1 MPKLILSR
9 KGLDSSSGGYPSP
22 ILEEKLL
29 SIPIPQT
36 HQGIPYNRIQTPV
49 KRSVKSLGNE
59 LGMELPASCH
69 LDPDLTYE
77 SLKLRPNGWK
87 PCFGQHGA
95 ALTHLVNHKVGVGDI
110 FLFYGR
116 FRQAEKINRTW
127 RFVKK
132 SPEQHII
139 YGFLEVGEMIHQP
152 HTASVPPW
160 LTYHPH
166 VKLAKVY
173 GNLNTIFI
181 AKDFSSLVED
191 LPGAGTFDLH
201 TSRIL
206 TSPLASSRSLWELPA
221 CFFDPQDH
229 CLLSYHQ
236 SRKGKRHPS
245 RERWRLVQNVA
256 RGQEFVVE
264 QTPSIAAWIKAV
276 LEGQGP
282 SL

>member
-95 ALTHLVNHKVGVGDI
+95 ALTHLVNLWLSRSRGNDSSATYRFRPSLAYLSSPRQACQSLWKFEYHFYCQR
-110 FLFYGR
+110 FLFPR
-116 FRQAEKINRTW
+116 R
-127 RFVKK
+127 
-132 SPEQHII
+132 
-139 YGFLEVGEMIHQP
+139 GFAWSG
-152 HTASVPPW
+152 
-160 LTYHPH
+160 H
-166 VKLAKVY
+166 V
-173 GNLNTIFI
+173 
-181 AKDFSSLVED
+181 
-191 LPGAGTFDLH
+191 
-201 TSRIL
+201 
-206 TSPLASSRSLWELPA
+206 
-221 CFFDPQDH
+221 
-229 CLLSYHQ
+229 
-236 SRKGKRHPS
+236 
-245 RERWRLVQNVA
+245 
-256 RGQEFVVE
+256 
-264 QTPSIAAWIKAV
+264 
-276 LEGQGP
+276 
-282 SL
+282 